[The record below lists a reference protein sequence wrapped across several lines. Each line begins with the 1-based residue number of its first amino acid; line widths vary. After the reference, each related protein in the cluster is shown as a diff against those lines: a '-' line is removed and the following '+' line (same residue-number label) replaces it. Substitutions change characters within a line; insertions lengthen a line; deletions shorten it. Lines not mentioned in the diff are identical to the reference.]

1 MKKTLRTLNIA
12 YYAIYVAAVIA
23 AGAGYFIL
31 KSGINIDPQS
41 QAGITISSI
50 LIIFIIGSV
59 PVTLGTFHRY
69 CKKLA
74 ISEDQELKIQKYQS
88 ASLLRLVI
96 IGTALFLGVLFFYI
110 MHSQSMIFCAGIA
123 AIALYFS
130 KPTQGKLLTDL
141 NIDEFIE

>member
-23 AGAGYFIL
+23 ASTGYFIL
-31 KSGINIDPQS
+31 KSGITIDPQS
-41 QAGITISSI
+41 QAGITISSV

-74 ISEDQELKIQKYQS
+74 VLENQELKIQKYQS

>member
-12 YYAIYVAAVIA
+12 YYAIYVAAIIA
-23 AGAGYFIL
+23 ASVGYFIL

-41 QAGITISSI
+41 QAGITISSV

-110 MHSQSMIFCAGIA
+110 MQSQSMIFCAGIA